1 MEKVRKTVLL
11 SNKFSS
17 GLICNQKHYV
27 AEAATWYMLGFMFEQ
42 PIFRRGR
49 EKLSYVWPPAKKP

>member
-1 MEKVRKTVLL
+1 MKKVRKTVLL

-42 PIFRRGR
+42 PELRLATSQKTIN
-49 EKLSYVWPPAKKP
+49 